1 MRTAWREQPA
11 VPALILLALATVYV
25 ALHLALSAH
34 GDITRFIV
42 ISSRHVVGPTYA
54 VHVNKG
60 DGFDGQFAY
69 RLALAPWDLT
79 GHPGGIALDVPFRAQ
94 RITYPT
100 LAWLASGFGRP
111 AAVPYALV
119 GVNLAAISGLG
130 WLGGRLARGYGR
142 SAAWGLALGLYFGFV
157 WTLSRDL
164 TELTDAACLV
174 AGIVGVHEKRWWL
187 GSLGFAAAVLSRETS
202 LVLVLAYGLWQLP
215 RLVRQRRPAVED
227 LVWAVPLAA
236 FVLWQAYG
244 RWRLGVWPIRSDQSN
259 AGRPFVDLL
268 HYTRLWAQNAG
279 DNLPSLIRLTEVLTV
294 AGAVVAALV
303 LTPWRDREGYL
314 GAGVLVLGA
323 LGASLSAAVWV
334 GPADLRV
341 LASLYVLCVVAMLR
355 SRRHWSTAVL
365 AVVVGATVL
374 QVLASAYHRAPIT

>member
-1 MRTAWREQPA
+1 M
-11 VPALILLALATVYV
+11 PALILLALATVYV
-25 ALHLALSAH
+25 VLHLALSAH

-42 ISSRHVVGPTYA
+42 ISQRHVVGPTYA

-69 RLALAPWDLT
+69 HLALAPWDLT
-79 GHPGGIALDVPFRAQ
+79 GHRGGIALDVPFRAQ
-94 RITYPT
+94 RITYPA
-100 LAWLASGFGRP
+100 LAWLLSGFGRP

-119 GVNLAAISGLG
+119 GVNLIAISGLG

-142 SAAWGLALGLYFGFV
+142 AAAWGIALGLYFGFV

-174 AGIVGVHEKRWWL
+174 AGIVGVREKRWWL

-202 LVLVLAYGLWQLP
+202 LIVVLAYGLWQLP
-215 RLVRQRRPAVED
+215 RLARTKRPATQD

-244 RWRLGVWPIRSDQSN
+244 RWRLGVWPIRSDQAN
-259 AGRPFVDLL
+259 AGRPFVDLV
-268 HYTRLWAQNAG
+268 HYTRFWASHAG
-279 DNLPSLIRLTEVLTV
+279 DDLTSLIRLTELLTV
-294 AGAVVAALV
+294 AAAVVAAVV
-303 LTPWRDREGYL
+303 LAPWRDREGYL
-314 GAGVLVLGA
+314 GLGVLGLGA

-355 SRRHWSTAVL
+355 SRRDWSTVVL
-365 AVVVGATVL
+365 TLVVAATAL
-374 QVLASAYHRAPIT
+374 QVLASAWHRISLT